1 MADSMTEPR
10 ADSMAD
16 PTVTLRNVF
25 ALPEAD
31 APERSSA
38 EWKTF
43 QDKLT
48 EEVKGIKTPA
58 MPDVVAKVGEL
69 LDIPIPDIFLA
80 SWKKANALQTILDE
94 SRKEPETAM
103 QLELAEHTINSQHH
117 PSIEVRIQNTAVKK
131 IEFTVRLAFNLKG
144 FVLKIQNGAIKE
156 MKTGACE
163 VKGTIE
169 YQGLIIA
176 EKKLAPI
183 HLPGTIPLERNK
195 NEDV

>member
-1 MADSMTEPR
+1 MTDSMVDPR
-10 ADSMAD
+10 V
-16 PTVTLRNVF
+16 TVRNVF

-38 EWKTF
+38 QWKTF
-43 QDKLT
+43 QDRLA
-48 EEVKGIKTPA
+48 EEVKGVKTAA
-58 MPDVVAKVGEL
+58 MPDVAARVGEL

-80 SWKKANALQTILDE
+80 SWKKADVLRTMLDE

-117 PSIEVRIQNTAVKK
+117 PSIEVRVQNTLVKK

-144 FVLKIQNGAIKE
+144 FVLKIQNGVIKE

-169 YQGLIIA
+169 HQGLIIA

-183 HLPGTIPLERNK
+183 QLPGTIPLERNK
-195 NEDV
+195 NAAV

>member
-1 MADSMTEPR
+1 MAEPT
-10 ADSMAD
+10 A
-16 PTVTLRNVF
+16 TLRDVF
-25 ALPEAD
+25 ALPD
-31 APERSSA
+31 TGAPERSSA

-43 QDKLT
+43 QDRLK

-58 MPDVVAKVGEL
+58 MPDVAAKVGEL
-69 LDIPIPDIFLA
+69 LDIPLPEIFLT
-80 SWKKANALQTILDE
+80 SWKKADALRTLLDE
-94 SRKEPETAM
+94 SRKEPETVM

-131 IEFTVRLAFNLKG
+131 IEFTVRLAFKLKG

-156 MKTGACE
+156 MKTGDCE

-169 YQGLIIA
+169 YQGLMIA

-183 HLPGTIPLERNK
+183 KLPGAIPLERN
-195 NEDV
+195 EARGS